1 MTSPRK
7 PSVKLVHGKATTT
20 SLKIAEAFGKV
31 HRSVL
36 GTIRHLQC
44 SPEFTEHNF
53 VLSEYVDPTG
63 RKLPMYIITRDGFA
77 FLASGFTG
85 REAAQ
90 WKEKYIEAFN
100 QLEQYALDKAAA
112 KRAPKALPPPA
123 RAIPPAR
130 YHYPRALLDQ
140 PSFVSPVT
148 GKATLKPAMLAN
160 TEHFISPLLALLN
173 QLRSEGHDVSG
184 PLDEAVALRNALR
197 IADTALEEIST
208 LAIRGRFTTAED
220 KKA

>member
-1 MTSPRK
+1 MASSRK

-36 GTIRHLQC
+36 STIRHLQC

-53 VLSEYVDPTG
+53 VLSEYIDPTG

-100 QLEQYALDKAAA
+100 RLEQHALDKAAA

-123 RAIPPAR
+123 RTLPPVR
-130 YHYPRALLDQ
+130 YHYPRHLLEQ
-140 PSFVSPVT
+140 PHFTTDKIAAGLNVSMLGNTTEFVSP
-148 GKATLKPAMLAN
+148 
-160 TEHFISPLLALLN
+160 LLCLLN
-173 QLRSEGHDVSG
+173 QLRTEGHDIG
-184 PLDEAVALRNALR
+184 APWAEAVALREG
-197 IADTALEEIST
+197 IQTANKTLDEISMMT
-208 LAIRGRFTTAED
+208 SRARFKPAD
-220 KKA
+220 AAK

>member
-1 MTSPRK
+1 MTTSSRK

-36 GTIRHLQC
+36 GTIRNLQC

-63 RKLPMYIITRDGFA
+63 RTLPMYIITRDGFA

-85 REAAQ
+85 KTAAQ
-90 WKEKYIEAFN
+90 WKERYIQAFN
-100 QLEQYALDKAAA
+100 DLEQRALEKAAN
-112 KRAPKALPPPA
+112 RRGTKALPPPP
-123 RAIPPAR
+123 RALPGHR

-140 PSFVSPVT
+140 PRFIKPDT
-148 GKATLKPAMLAN
+148 GKATLRPAMLAN

-184 PLDEAVALRNALR
+184 PLDEAIALRNALR
-197 IADTALEEIST
+197 IADSTLEEIST
-208 LAIRGRFTTAED
+208 LAIRGRFKSAED
-220 KKA
+220 KA